1 MRPARFVPF
10 IAVAAAAGAVV
21 VALMLGGGAPQP
33 SAEGLPDAGPF
44 VGWTLPL
51 VSLLA
56 RLASVA
62 TIGFLIAATFLLPNR
77 GDVVEGLS
85 AVAVARAGAAAT
97 AWSAVSVLQ
106 YVFTVADV
114 FGRPVT
120 GLSFP
125 LLWTLAAD
133 TSLGRALIIQACVG
147 ALVALACRWS
157 LSVRHLTVWIV
168 VAVLALLPVSLTG
181 HTAATAAHDLATTS
195 LFVHVAAA
203 SVWVGGLAALLWVAI
218 RGSKRLPAA
227 LHRYAALATWAFS
240 ALAVAGVL
248 NGSTRLVHLDDLTTT
263 SYGAILLVKA
273 GVLVL
278 LGFWAWRI
286 RRHVAAAGSGFVRL
300 AAAELV
306 IMAVAIGLGVA
317 LGRTPTPANTVT
329 TTPAEELLGGPVPAA
344 PTVGRL
350 IWGWEPTGVAL
361 AVILFGATLYLAGLW
376 VLRRRGDRW
385 PLGRVIAWFAGL
397 TVVAWA
403 GIGGLSQY
411 AHVLFS
417 AHMGSHMLLGM
428 VAPILLVLGAPI
440 TLALRTLPG
449 PRQPGEVSPRALL
462 MAFLHSPFVRLLT
475 HPLVGPTLFIGS
487 LFVLYFTDL
496 FGFLMVSHWGHGAMQ
511 FHFLAAGALYYYVII
526 GVDPSP
532 RTLPPVVRFA
542 ILMFTIPFHAFFS
555 VALMSARTVIAEPY
569 WLIIDRPYLR
579 DLLADQYLGGSI
591 SWAMGEVPLVLV
603 FGALFVQWIKS
614 DVREARRRDRAAD
627 RDGDAELEA
636 YNARL
641 RELADKGKRREP

>member
-1 MRPARFVPF
+1 MRPARLIPA
-10 IAVAAAAGAVV
+10 IAVVAAIGIV
-21 VALMLGGGAPQP
+21 VATLAWGGGAPQP
-33 SAEGLPDAGPF
+33 APAGLPDAGPF
-44 VGWTLPL
+44 VGWGLPVVAL
-51 VSLLA
+51 VA

-77 GDVVEGLS
+77 GDEVEGLS
-85 AVAVARAGAAAT
+85 AVAVGRAGLVAA
-97 AWSAVSVLQ
+97 AWSASSFVQ
-106 YVFTVADV
+106 YAFTVADV
-114 FGRPVT
+114 FGRPMHAI
-120 GLSFP
+120 SFP
-125 LLWTLAAD
+125 LVWTLAVD
-133 TSLGRALIIQACVG
+133 TSLGRALLVQ
-147 ALVALACRWS
+147 ALVAGLVALMCRWTV
-157 LSVRHLTVWIV
+157 SVRQLAAWIV
-168 VAVLALLPVSLTG
+168 VSVLALLPVSLTG
-181 HTAATAAHDLATTS
+181 HSAATAAHDLATTS
-195 LFVHVAAA
+195 LFIHVASA
-203 SVWVGGLAALLWVAI
+203 SLWVGGLAALVWVGV

-240 ALAVAGVL
+240 ALAVAGVM
-248 NGSTRLVHLDDLTTT
+248 NASTRLVRTEELVTT
-263 SYGAILLVKA
+263 SYGLILLVKA
-273 GVLVL
+273 GVLIL

-286 RRHVAAAGSGFVRL
+286 RRRIAEAGSSFLGL
-300 AAAELV
+300 AAVEL
-306 IMAVAIGLGVA
+306 ILMTSAIGLGVA
-317 LGRTPTPANTVT
+317 LGRTPTPATELT
-329 TTPAEELLGGPVPAA
+329 TTPAEELLGGPLPPA
-344 PTVGRL
+344 PSFGRL

-361 AVILFGATLYLAGLW
+361 SVVLFGAALYLTGLW
-376 VLRRRGDRW
+376 SLRRRGDRW
-385 PLGRVIAWFAGL
+385 PLGRVVAWFAGL
-397 TVVAWA
+397 GVVAWA

-462 MAFLHSPFVRLLT
+462 NSLLHSPFVRFMT
-475 HPLVGPTLFIGS
+475 NPLVGPALFIGS

-496 FGFLMVSHWGHGAMQ
+496 FGFLMASHWGHGAMQ
-511 FHFLAAGALYYYVII
+511 LHFLAVGALYYYVII

-555 VALMSARTVIAEPY
+555 VALMSARNVIAEPY
-569 WLIIDRPYLR
+569 WLVIDRPYR
-579 DLLADQYLGGSI
+579 TDLLADQYLGGGI

-614 DVREARRRDRAAD
+614 DAREARRRDRAAD

-641 RELADKGKRREP
+641 RAMHENGK

>member
-1 MRPARFVPF
+1 MRPARLIPA
-10 IAVAAAAGAVV
+10 IAVVAAIGIV
-21 VALMLGGGAPQP
+21 VATLAWGGGAPQP
-33 SAEGLPDAGPF
+33 APAGLPDAGPF
-44 VGWTLPL
+44 VGWGLPVVAL
-51 VSLLA
+51 VA

-77 GDVVEGLS
+77 GDEVEGLS
-85 AVAVARAGAAAT
+85 AVAVGRAGLVAA
-97 AWSAVSVLQ
+97 AWSASSFVQ
-106 YVFTVADV
+106 YAFTVADV
-114 FGRPVT
+114 FGRPMHAI
-120 GLSFP
+120 SFP
-125 LLWTLAAD
+125 LVWTLAVD
-133 TSLGRALIIQACVG
+133 TSLGRALLVQ
-147 ALVALACRWS
+147 ALVAGLVALMCRWTV
-157 LSVRHLTVWIV
+157 SVRQLAAWIV
-168 VAVLALLPVSLTG
+168 VSVLALLPVSLTG
-181 HTAATAAHDLATTS
+181 HSAATAAHDLATTS
-195 LFVHVAAA
+195 LFIHVASA
-203 SVWVGGLAALLWVAI
+203 SLWVGGLAALVWVGV

-240 ALAVAGVL
+240 ALAVAGVM
-248 NGSTRLVHLDDLTTT
+248 NASTRLVRTEELVTT
-263 SYGAILLVKA
+263 SYGLILLVKA
-273 GVLVL
+273 GVLIL

-286 RRHVAAAGSGFVRL
+286 RRRIAEAGSSFLGL
-300 AAAELV
+300 AAVEL
-306 IMAVAIGLGVA
+306 ILMTSAIGLGVA
-317 LGRTPTPANTVT
+317 LGRTPTPATELT
-329 TTPAEELLGGPVPAA
+329 TTPAEELLGGPLPPA
-344 PTVGRL
+344 PSFGRL

-361 AVILFGATLYLAGLW
+361 SVVLFGAALYLTGLW
-376 VLRRRGDRW
+376 SLRRRGDRW
-385 PLGRVIAWFAGL
+385 PLGRVVAWFAGL
-397 TVVAWA
+397 GVVAWA

-462 MAFLHSPFVRLLT
+462 NSLLHSPFVRFMT
-475 HPLVGPTLFIGS
+475 NPLVGPALFIGS

-496 FGFLMVSHWGHGAMQ
+496 FGFLMASHWGHGAMQ
-511 FHFLAAGALYYYVII
+511 LHFLAVGALYYYVII

-555 VALMSARTVIAEPY
+555 VALMSARNVIAEPY
-569 WLIIDRPYLR
+569 WLVINRPYR
-579 DLLADQYLGGSI
+579 TDLLADQYLGGGI

-614 DVREARRRDRAAD
+614 DAREARRRDRAAD

-641 RELADKGKRREP
+641 RAMHENGK

>member
-1 MRPARFVPF
+1 MRPARLIPA
-10 IAVAAAAGAVV
+10 IAVVAAIGIV
-21 VALMLGGGAPQP
+21 VATLAWGGGAPQP
-33 SAEGLPDAGPF
+33 APAGLPDAGPF
-44 VGWTLPL
+44 VGWGLPVVAL
-51 VSLLA
+51 VA

-77 GDVVEGLS
+77 GDEVEGLS
-85 AVAVARAGAAAT
+85 AVAVGRAGLVAA
-97 AWSAVSVLQ
+97 AWSASSFVQ
-106 YVFTVADV
+106 YAFTVADV
-114 FGRPVT
+114 FGRPMHAI
-120 GLSFP
+120 SFP
-125 LLWTLAAD
+125 LVWTLAVD
-133 TSLGRALIIQACVG
+133 TSLGRALLVQ
-147 ALVALACRWS
+147 ALVAGLVALMCRWTV
-157 LSVRHLTVWIV
+157 SVRQLAAWIV
-168 VAVLALLPVSLTG
+168 VSVLALLPVSLTG
-181 HTAATAAHDLATTS
+181 HSAATAAHDLATTS
-195 LFVHVAAA
+195 LFIHVASA
-203 SVWVGGLAALLWVAI
+203 SLWVGGLAALVWVGV

-240 ALAVAGVL
+240 ALAVAGVM
-248 NGSTRLVHLDDLTTT
+248 NASTRLVRTEELVTT
-263 SYGAILLVKA
+263 SYGLILLVKA
-273 GVLVL
+273 GVLIL

-286 RRHVAAAGSGFVRL
+286 RRRIAEAGSSFLGL
-300 AAAELV
+300 AAVELLL
-306 IMAVAIGLGVA
+306 MTSAIGLGVA
-317 LGRTPTPANTVT
+317 LGRTPTPATELT
-329 TTPAEELLGGPVPAA
+329 TTPAEELLGGPLPPA
-344 PTVGRL
+344 PSFGRL

-361 AVILFGATLYLAGLW
+361 SVVLFGAALYLTGLW
-376 VLRRRGDRW
+376 SLRRRGDRW
-385 PLGRVIAWFAGL
+385 PLGRVVAWFAGL
-397 TVVAWA
+397 GVVAWA

-462 MAFLHSPFVRLLT
+462 NSLLHSPFVRFMT
-475 HPLVGPTLFIGS
+475 NPLVGPALFIGS

-496 FGFLMVSHWGHGAMQ
+496 FGFLMASHWGHGAMQ
-511 FHFLAAGALYYYVII
+511 LHFLAVGALYYYVII

-555 VALMSARTVIAEPY
+555 VALMSARNVIAEPY
-569 WLIIDRPYLR
+569 WLVIDRPYR
-579 DLLADQYLGGSI
+579 TDLLADQYLGGGI

-614 DVREARRRDRAAD
+614 DAREARRRDRAAD

-641 RELADKGKRREP
+641 RAMHENGK

>member
-1 MRPARFVPF
+1 MRPARLIPA
-10 IAVAAAAGAVV
+10 IAVVAAIGIV
-21 VALMLGGGAPQP
+21 VATLAWGGGAPQP
-33 SAEGLPDAGPF
+33 APAGLPDAGPF
-44 VGWTLPL
+44 VGWGLPVVAL
-51 VSLLA
+51 VA

-77 GDVVEGLS
+77 GDEVEGLS
-85 AVAVARAGAAAT
+85 AVAVGRAGLVAA
-97 AWSAVSVLQ
+97 AWSASSFVQ
-106 YVFTVADV
+106 YAFTVADV
-114 FGRPVT
+114 FGRPMHAI
-120 GLSFP
+120 SFP
-125 LLWTLAAD
+125 LVWTLAVD
-133 TSLGRALIIQACVG
+133 TSLGRALLVQ
-147 ALVALACRWS
+147 ALVAGLVALMCRWTV
-157 LSVRHLTVWIV
+157 SVRQLAAWIV
-168 VAVLALLPVSLTG
+168 VSVLALLPVSLTG
-181 HTAATAAHDLATTS
+181 HSAATAAHDLATTS
-195 LFVHVAAA
+195 LFIHVAAA
-203 SVWVGGLAALLWVAI
+203 SLWVGGLAALVWVGV

-240 ALAVAGVL
+240 ALAVAGVM
-248 NGSTRLVHLDDLTTT
+248 NASTRLVRTEELVTT
-263 SYGAILLVKA
+263 SYGLILLVKA
-273 GVLVL
+273 GVLIL

-286 RRHVAAAGSGFVRL
+286 RRRIAEAGSSFLGL
-300 AAAELV
+300 AAVEL
-306 IMAVAIGLGVA
+306 ILMTSAIGLGVA
-317 LGRTPTPANTVT
+317 LGRTPTPATELT
-329 TTPAEELLGGPVPAA
+329 TTPAEELLGGPLPPA
-344 PTVGRL
+344 PSFGRL

-361 AVILFGATLYLAGLW
+361 SVVLFGAALYLTGLW
-376 VLRRRGDRW
+376 SLRRRGDRW
-385 PLGRVIAWFAGL
+385 PLGRVVAWFAGL
-397 TVVAWA
+397 GVVAWA

-462 MAFLHSPFVRLLT
+462 NSLLHSPFVRFMT
-475 HPLVGPTLFIGS
+475 NPLVGPALFIGS

-496 FGFLMVSHWGHGAMQ
+496 FGFLMASHWGHGAMQ
-511 FHFLAAGALYYYVII
+511 LHFLGVGALYYYVII

-555 VALMSARTVIAEPY
+555 VALMSARNVIAEPY
-569 WLIIDRPYLR
+569 WLVIDRPYR
-579 DLLADQYLGGSI
+579 TDLLADQYLGGGI

-614 DVREARRRDRAAD
+614 DAREARRRDRAAD

-641 RELADKGKRREP
+641 RAMHENGK